1 MKGTSLK
8 KGFITALIL
17 AVIGYASHAL
27 AHTAA
32 ATLDPGGNNPN
43 ATDVTQ
49 VTCFDDGDGPTDHL
63 YVQIQDNSPPVPGLF
78 ISAQAFKDNGQGS
91 AQMSNTTDTSP
102 GDATASNPIMV
113 GNGNGLYWLTVT
125 KTNVAGPRN
134 FTVTYHCQTADD
146 VHTGTCGPGDGCG
159 ILQVQ

>member
-1 MKGTSLK
+1 MNSTISK
-8 KGFITALIL
+8 KGLITALML
-17 AVIGYASHAL
+17 AAVGYAGHAL

-43 ATDVTQ
+43 ATDLVQ
-49 VTCFDDGDGPTDHL
+49 VTCYDDGDGPTDHL

-78 ISAQAFKDNGQGS
+78 VSVQIFKDGKM
-91 AQMSNTTDTSP
+91 ANTTDTSP
-102 GDATASNPIMV
+102 GDASASNPISV
-113 GNGNGLYWLTVT
+113 GTGNGLYWLSVS

-134 FTVTYHCQTADD
+134 FSVTYHCQTSND
-146 VHTGTCGPGDGCG
+146 VHTGTCGPGEGCG